1 MYTVEKSRRVL
12 ELEELEVQRALEKLE
27 KYKKL
32 FQQDNKVVESK

>member
-12 ELEELEVQRALEKLE
+12 ELEQIEVQRALEKLE

-32 FQQDNKVVESK
+32 FQQDDKATESK

>member
-12 ELEELEVQRALEKLE
+12 ELEQIEVQRALEKLE

-32 FQQDNKVVESK
+32 FQQDNKVNESK

>member
-1 MYTVEKSRRVL
+1 MIHTEKSRRIQ

>member
-32 FQQDNKVVESK
+32 FQQDNEVNESK